1 MRGQGFGMK
10 LLVSTV
16 VLLSFGFLEACAVK
30 KTVSVPVSP
39 KILAA
44 KTATLDDLLTLLDSY
59 GRKIETLSSSNL
71 KISFTSGKIDSGKL
85 QEYKSAPGYILLKRP
100 DSLRLNIQN
109 PITKT
114 TIAELSSQGDDFS
127 IWYPRENKYFVG
139 RN

>member
-1 MRGQGFGMK
+1 MK

-59 GRKIETLSSSNL
+59 GRKIETLSACTHCVAESRRTMRNSL
-71 KISFTSGKIDSGKL
+71 VLCAGQSG
-85 QEYKSAPGYILLKRP
+85 R
-100 DSLRLNIQN
+100 
-109 PITKT
+109 KT
-114 TIAELSSQGDDFS
+114 CIG
-127 IWYPRENKYFVG
+127 
-139 RN
+139 